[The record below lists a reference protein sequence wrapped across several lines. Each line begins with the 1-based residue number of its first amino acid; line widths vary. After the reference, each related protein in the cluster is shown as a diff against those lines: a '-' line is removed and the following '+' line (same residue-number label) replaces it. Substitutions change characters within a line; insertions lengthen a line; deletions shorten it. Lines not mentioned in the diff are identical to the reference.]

1 MLAIINSCTVLG
13 MDGYPIEVEV
23 DVSNGLPGFDL
34 VGLPDASVRES
45 KERVRTAINNSGFK
59 FPMRRITVNLAPAN
73 IKKEGS
79 LYDLPIA
86 VGILLATE
94 QIPYSDQLKNSSLV
108 GELSLDGKV
117 RPVPGVL
124 PMADRLAQSGTK
136 SFFVPV
142 ENSREAALIKDITV
156 YPIETLK
163 NLADFLRGEEDIV
176 PLEVD
181 AAKLLREGAA
191 SCSVDMSEVKG
202 QEGVK
207 RALEVAAAGGH
218 NVMLIGSPGCGKT
231 MLARRLPS
239 ILPSL
244 SLQESLEITKIY
256 SVAGLLLDRQ
266 GLVTE
271 RPFRAPHHS
280 ASTASLI
287 GGGRVPRPG
296 EVSIAS
302 HGILFLDEMPEYSRM
317 VLEALRQP
325 LEDRIVT
332 VSRVAAVV
340 SYPAKFQLVGAL
352 NPCPCGFYGDPVKPC
367 TCTPQQIQKYLGRIS
382 GPLMDRIDIQV
393 EVLRMEYRELSSDC
407 PTESSLEIRKRVE
420 KARDIQARRFA
431 GTDLTC
437 NAQMERKH
445 IQKYC
450 QMSPQSKSIMQN
462 AFQKFNFSARAYDR
476 ILKTA
481 RTIADL
487 AGSKDIDVN
496 HIAEAIQYRSLDRK
510 E

>member
-124 PMADRLAQSGTK
+124 PMADRLSQSGTK
-136 SFFVPV
+136 SFFVPA

-163 NLADFLRGEEDIV
+163 NLADFLRGEEDLV
-176 PLEVD
+176 PIEVD

-218 NVMLIGSPGCGKT
+218 NIMLIGSPGCGKT

-244 SLQESLEITKIY
+244 TLQESLEITKIY
-256 SVAGLLLDRQ
+256 SVAGLLLNTE

-325 LEDRIVT
+325 LED
-332 VSRVAAVV
+332 
-340 SYPAKFQLVGAL
+340 
-352 NPCPCGFYGDPVKPC
+352 
-367 TCTPQQIQKYLGRIS
+367 
-382 GPLMDRIDIQV
+382 
-393 EVLRMEYRELSSDC
+393 
-407 PTESSLEIRKRVE
+407 
-420 KARDIQARRFA
+420 
-431 GTDLTC
+431 
-437 NAQMERKH
+437 
-445 IQKYC
+445 
-450 QMSPQSKSIMQN
+450 
-462 AFQKFNFSARAYDR
+462 
-476 ILKTA
+476 
-481 RTIADL
+481 
-487 AGSKDIDVN
+487 
-496 HIAEAIQYRSLDRK
+496 
-510 E
+510 